1 LYVQAYATP
10 TSEGQKWHKRKL
22 FILLINVMVFHQA
35 LWPLAGQGRTVSY
48 STKMN

>member
-10 TSEGQKWHKRKL
+10 TSEGQKWHKEKL
-22 FILLINVMVFHQA
+22 FLLLINVMMFYQA
-35 LWPLAGQGRTVSY
+35 LCPLAGQERTVSH